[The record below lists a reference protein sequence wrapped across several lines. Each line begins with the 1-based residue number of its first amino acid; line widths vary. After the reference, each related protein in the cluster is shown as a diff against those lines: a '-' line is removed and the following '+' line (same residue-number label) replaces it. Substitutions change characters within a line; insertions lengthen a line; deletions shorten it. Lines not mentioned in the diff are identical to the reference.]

1 MKIKRKLCRK
11 SGFICCAQLILLA
24 FCVSVQ
30 GVEIQAA
37 QESPAETETEQIQ
50 TVQESP
56 AETETDQ
63 TQAVQESRA
72 DSGAEAGTAP
82 AEISGLT
89 YSGSMELL
97 YAENFS
103 VDYYEGGYALISIR
117 DGGRYLVVP
126 KDGKVPEGL
135 PEDIAVLQ
143 KPLDHIYLVATSVMD
158 FFAALDGTDQIRL
171 SGTEEEGWYIQEAKD
186 AMEAGD
192 MLYAGKYSAPDY
204 ERIVSEGC
212 DLAIESTMIYHT
224 PEVKEKLEEFGI
236 PVLVERSSY
245 EPHPLGRTEWMKLY
259 SVLLDRE
266 EEAAKLFADQIA
278 RLDEALTGDELGKTV
293 AFFYVSSNGYVNVR
307 KTNDYVSQMI
317 DLAGGTYIFQNL
329 GDSENA
335 LSTVNMQMEEFY
347 AGAKDADVIIYNST
361 IDGEIADL
369 QELLEKSALLADFK
383 AVKEGNVWCTTQN
396 LFQKTT
402 GLADMIMDIHTIL
415 TEDDPAPEELTY
427 LYPLE

>member
-1 MKIKRKLCRK
+1 MKIKRKLKCA
-11 SGFICCAQLILLA
+11 SFVCCAQLILLV
-24 FCVSVQ
+24 FCVSAQ
-30 GVEIQAA
+30 GTEIQAA
-37 QESPAETETEQIQ
+37 QELPAETETGQIQAAQEPPAETETGQTQ
-50 TVQESP
+50 TVQES
-56 AETETDQ
+56 Q
-63 TQAVQESRA
+63 A
-72 DSGAEAGTAP
+72 DSEAEAGNAP

-103 VDYYEGGYALISIR
+103 VDYYEGGYALITIK

-126 KDGKVPEGL
+126 EDGEVPKEL
-135 PEDIAVLQ
+135 PEDTAVLQ

-171 SGTEEEGWYIQEAKD
+171 SGTEEEGWYVQEAKD
-186 AMEAGD
+186 AMKAGD

-204 ERIVSEGC
+204 ELIVSEGC

-259 SVLLDRE
+259 SVLLGRE
-266 EEAAKLFADQIA
+266 EEAEKLFADQTA
-278 RLDEALTGDELGKTV
+278 RLDKVLTGDELGKTA
-293 AFFYVSSNGYVNVR
+293 AFFYISSNGYVNVR

-317 DLAGGTYIFQNL
+317 DLAGGTYIFQDL
-329 GDSENA
+329 GDSDNA

-383 AVKEGNVWCTTQN
+383 AVKEGKVWCTTQN

-415 TEDDPAPEELTY
+415 TEEDPAPEELTY
-427 LYPLE
+427 LYPLK